1 MSITASNPAIDGPGK
16 VGWVLSGTRDAV
28 CRPAQPVMAGSV
40 KPATP
45 PSIVL
50 REIIQASVDE
60 TRPKRKS

>member
-1 MSITASNPAIDGPGK
+1 
-16 VGWVLSGTRDAV
+16 
-28 CRPAQPVMAGSV
+28 MAGSV

-60 TRPKRKS
+60 TRQKRKS